1 MTGQTQAEHDAH
13 AAWTYAINLVMAEGR
28 APRTGRTA
36 EQVVDDYA
44 TDLAD
49 QLDGD
54 RGRLYAAARQA
65 CIAAAEEVAYP
76 GRCRSA
82 LRAVQLC
89 QRAAA
94 VAQPATPSRATS

>member
-54 RGRLYAAARQA
+54 RGRL
-65 CIAAAEEVAYP
+65 
-76 GRCRSA
+76 
-82 LRAVQLC
+82 
-89 QRAAA
+89 
-94 VAQPATPSRATS
+94 